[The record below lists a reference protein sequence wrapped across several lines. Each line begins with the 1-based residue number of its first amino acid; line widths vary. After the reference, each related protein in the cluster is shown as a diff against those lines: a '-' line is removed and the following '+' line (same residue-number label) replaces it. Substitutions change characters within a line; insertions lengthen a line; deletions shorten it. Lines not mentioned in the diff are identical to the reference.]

1 MIYLFVNI
9 HEHILALINH
19 FYGFQYILPLFE
31 FFFKSHVS
39 HIYREMVGEGQILST
54 DDYFYE
60 NGIYSHDVTKLTDA
74 HEWNRKR
81 GKNIK

>member
-1 MIYLFVNI
+1 
-9 HEHILALINH
+9 
-19 FYGFQYILPLFE
+19 
-31 FFFKSHVS
+31 
-39 HIYREMVGEGQILST
+39 MVGEGQILST

-81 GKNIK
+81 GKILNKQFLCLFCKQFLNYELKNSATEIFYSILT

>member
-1 MIYLFVNI
+1 
-9 HEHILALINH
+9 
-19 FYGFQYILPLFE
+19 
-31 FFFKSHVS
+31 
-39 HIYREMVGEGQILST
+39 MVGEGQILST

-60 NGIYSHDVTKLTDA
+60 NGIFSHDVTKLTDA